1 MHKMARYIINYCL
14 YNSIGTIIIGQN
26 KQWKQDVNFG
36 SKNNYTFCMLSHSQL
51 IHRIQEKAMESG
63 INVIVIEE
71 SYTSKASFLDNDDI
85 PALDGNE
92 HQFSGKRKTRG
103 CYVSKDGININ
114 ADVNGA
120 SNIIRKALPQA
131 FNHITDNSYLYKT
144 VVKVNI
150 GV

>member
-1 MHKMARYIINYCL
+1 MNLR
-14 YNSIGTIIIGQN
+14 G
-26 KQWKQDVNFG
+26 
-36 SKNNYTFCMLSHSQL
+36 
-51 IHRIQEKAMESG
+51 G
-63 INVIVIEE
+63 INVIIIEE

-85 PALDGNE
+85 PAFDGKE

-103 CYVSKDGININ
+103 CYVSRDGININ